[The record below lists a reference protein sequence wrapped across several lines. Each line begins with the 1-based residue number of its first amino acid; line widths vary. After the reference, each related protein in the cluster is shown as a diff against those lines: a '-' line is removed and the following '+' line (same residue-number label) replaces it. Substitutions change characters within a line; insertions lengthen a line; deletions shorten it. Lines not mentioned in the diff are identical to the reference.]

1 MCKKIRTFYSYNH
14 NRGGKAS
21 HENRGRASR
30 RSRQLEMLGA
40 APSQV
45 DLQRA
50 VPVGP
55 SRAALA
61 VAAHALAAM
70 RALVRAER
78 RRAVLP
84 SEPLVASAPGV
95 GAESVSAARVGAE
108 KPLAARPGPSGV
120 TQARP
125 LVVARTAAVHL
136 TAAQALGALPPPR
149 RRVLGDGAV
158 DPLVS
163 LGADAAHLEEMG
175 HLAQAVPAA
184 LHAAGSGARAAA
196 LSAVAAREAHRT
208 LAVAIDTPAIG
219 RRAATRADV
228 DGAVLAAPAG
238 GAHAPVG
245 VMGGAAGG
253 AHAPAVDALAAPLP
267 AVAVAWAR
275 RLRAER
281 RGVPDVALALA
292 AVAHAVAQA
301 VAAAVAT
308 LLGEGIVRVRAR

>member
-1 MCKKIRTFYSYNH
+1 MARRWRCCSLGASRVVINMRAGLPRSDAFEICSCRYTAQFSSFKLEAMHEHVAPRMGRCDMCKKIRTFYNYNH

-136 TAAQALGALPPPR
+136 
-149 RRVLGDGAV
+149 
-158 DPLVS
+158 
-163 LGADAAHLEEMG
+163 
-175 HLAQAVPAA
+175 
-184 LHAAGSGARAAA
+184 AAA
-196 LSAVAAREAHRT
+196 
-208 LAVAIDTPAIG
+208 
-219 RRAATRADV
+219 
-228 DGAVLAAPAG
+228 
-238 GAHAPVG
+238 
-245 VMGGAAGG
+245 
-253 AHAPAVDALAAPLP
+253 
-267 AVAVAWAR
+267 
-275 RLRAER
+275 
-281 RGVPDVALALA
+281 
-292 AVAHAVAQA
+292 
-301 VAAAVAT
+301 
-308 LLGEGIVRVRAR
+308 